1 MAAIFVKAADQGF
14 APAQINLGVLY
25 ERGQGIPKNYV
36 QGYKWLSL
44 SVSHFPESDHEYR
57 DKALA
62 LREALAKLM
71 APAEIAEAE
80 RLVRNWKAK

>member
-1 MAAIFVKAADQGF
+1 M
-14 APAQINLGVLY
+14 
-25 ERGQGIPKNYV
+25 

-44 SVSHFPESDHEYR
+44 MAHVSLSLDHEYR

-71 APAEIAEAE
+71 ILSAEIAEAE
-80 RLVRNWKAK
+80 RLVRDWKAK